1 MARKTVLNA
10 VRLAARRLFRAP
22 ALERAAPSSGEA
34 FFQLDSVLPP
44 AQERTS
50 LFPAVRTSAAL
61 LPGARQRTTES
72 AARGGTP
79 FVTAGTE
86 EHMAAKTVVGR
97 DEVQVTPF
105 STKIPRAVENGN
117 TRDTNAEIGRTFPS
131 LIMGQENITAAPVW
145 KRSPVLSVL
154 QADPSVLSLAGI
166 MDHVAIR
173 QTAASAAAERTQAWH
188 QPVRA
193 EPVENTA
200 TRQTA
205 ASEAV
210 QRAAA
215 WRQPARAET
224 AENAAARQTA
234 GSVTAGRTAAWH
246 QPAWAQPAEDA
257 AARQTTA
264 SATAERTASWRQP
277 AWAEPAED
285 ATARQTTAIATA
297 EHSAAWRQPTRAR
310 VTQMVE
316 HTEPSS
322 ALSTGTLR
330 FVENSPAL
338 ATAVSDR
345 EETSGSRF
353 SAALQ
358 SAGEESLSFLPH
370 PVRENA
376 STSST
381 SEQTARASPTVR
393 RKETAPSPEEF
404 WNQWARR
411 FAGELHSSPEGV
423 HG

>member
-173 QTAASAAAERTQAWH
+173 QTAASATAERTQAWH

-215 WRQPARAET
+215 W
-224 AENAAARQTA
+224 
-234 GSVTAGRTAAWH
+234 H
-246 QPAWAQPAEDA
+246 QPAWAEDA
-257 AARQTTA
+257 AARQTAA

-316 HTEPSS
+316 HTKPSS
-322 ALSTGTLR
+322 ALSTDTLR

-358 SAGEESLSFLPH
+358 SAGEESLSFLPR

>member
-22 ALERAAPSSGEA
+22 ALERTAPSSGEA

-188 QPVRA
+188 QPARA
-193 EPVENTA
+193 EP
-200 TRQTA
+200 
-205 ASEAV
+205 SEYAAV
-210 QRAAA
+210 QQTSGSATAERTAP
-215 WRQPARAET
+215 WRQPA
-224 AENAAARQTA
+224 QTE
-234 GSVTAGRTAAWH
+234 
-246 QPAWAQPAEDA
+246 PAEDA

-264 SATAERTASWRQP
+264 SATAERTALWRQP

-322 ALSTGTLR
+322 ALSNGTLR

>member
-234 GSVTAGRTAAWH
+234 GSL
-246 QPAWAQPAEDA
+246 
-257 AARQTTA
+257 
-264 SATAERTASWRQP
+264 TAERTAAWRQP

-316 HTEPSS
+316 HTKPSS
-322 ALSTGTLR
+322 ALSTDTLR

-358 SAGEESLSFLPH
+358 SAGEESLSFLPR

>member
-72 AARGGTP
+72 AARGETP

-173 QTAASAAAERTQAWH
+173 QTAASATAERTQAWH

-215 WRQPARAET
+215 W
-224 AENAAARQTA
+224 
-234 GSVTAGRTAAWH
+234 H
-246 QPAWAQPAEDA
+246 QPAWAEDA
-257 AARQTTA
+257 AARQTAA

-316 HTEPSS
+316 HTKPSS
-322 ALSTGTLR
+322 ALSTDTLR

-358 SAGEESLSFLPH
+358 SAGEESLSFLPR

>member
-193 EPVENTA
+193 EPVENMA

-215 WRQPARAET
+215 W
-224 AENAAARQTA
+224 
-234 GSVTAGRTAAWH
+234 H
-246 QPAWAQPAEDA
+246 QPAWAEDA
-257 AARQTTA
+257 AARQTAA

-316 HTEPSS
+316 HTKPSS
-322 ALSTGTLR
+322 ALSTDTLR

-358 SAGEESLSFLPH
+358 SAGEESLSFLPR